1 MSVALAWN
9 RRRRLADDLRRLLAF
24 EEDVLVLSSNCF
36 LEFDLVVEVV
46 WFDIAVGFKV
56 SDGWCGPDL
65 SISRR
70 TFLLNWRGQVE
81 FETYSLLGRDP
92 LRLEL
97 FFLLL
102 IWILIIDD
110 LHDLCAVLTAKWAT
124 SFLASV
130 TWLRNQ
136 RSRLVRHIVFEILE
150 FRIRRQAASAQEAL
164 VLNDIVEL
172 VRVLPCAVPSEF
184 VCRASNRFTAD
195 GAVLSVVL
203 WANLVA
209 EVLSCQVERLVH
221 REVAPINWS
230 PRLIG
235 HKQTTIQFNSKI
247 QTANRSARM
256 LEPETIH

>member
-9 RRRRLADDLRRLLAF
+9 RRRRLADDLWRLLAF
-24 EEDVLVLSSNCF
+24 EEDVLVLSSICF

-110 LHDLCAVLTAKWAT
+110 LHGLCAVLTAKWAT
-124 SFLASV
+124 GFLASV
-130 TWLRNQ
+130 AWFRNQ

-150 FRIRRQAASAQEAL
+150 FRIRRQVTSAQEAL
-164 VLNDIVEL
+164 VLDNVGKLSHMLSHTMPCKL
-172 VRVLPCAVPSEF
+172 VC
-184 VCRASNRFTAD
+184 FTLHLFSTD
-195 GAVLSVVL
+195 GTVFPAPFRTDS
-203 WANLVA
+203 VA
-209 EVLSCQVERLVH
+209 EVLSYQVESLVY
-221 REVAPINWS
+221 RQVAPIKKW

-235 HKQTTIQFNSKI
+235 HK
-247 QTANRSARM
+247 
-256 LEPETIH
+256 